1 MTKPFYKSKAWKRKR
16 AKILRR
22 DEYMCQESKRY
33 GKTVPATT
41 IHHVYQIEY
50 YPELA
55 LEDWNLISL
64 CETQHNAMHDR
75 VSHQVTELGEQ
86 WQERLKHHFDSFYQR
101 QNEVGEDD
109 DNIRMQRVNHYSA
122 TTR

>member
-1 MTKPFYKSKAWKRKR
+1 MTKPFYKTKAWKRKR

-75 VSHQVTELGEQ
+75 VTHELTELGQQ
-86 WQERLKHHFDSFYQR
+86 WQERVRPQYERWMKEHGR
-101 QNEVGEDD
+101 AAEV
-109 DNIRMQRVNHYSA
+109 
-122 TTR
+122 